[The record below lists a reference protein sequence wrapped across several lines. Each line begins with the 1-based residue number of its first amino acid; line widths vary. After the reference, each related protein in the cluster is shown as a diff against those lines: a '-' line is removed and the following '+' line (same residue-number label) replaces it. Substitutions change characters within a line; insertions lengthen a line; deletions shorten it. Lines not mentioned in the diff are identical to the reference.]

1 MTNDESLDR
10 DHRPERR
17 TFLGWLAAA
26 SAGAAA
32 AVAPGDLLAAPAAIE
47 ADDLEI
53 AARLA
58 GLEFSPEDR
67 AMMLAGVRG
76 NAANYARL
84 RAVPLA
90 NEVGPALIFD
100 PAPGVPR
107 IAEPERPRPADARL
121 AALERPAGDA
131 ELPFLSLP
139 ELGALLR
146 SRRLSAQQLA
156 AACLDRLAAL
166 DGRLC
171 AVVEYTR
178 DRALGEAEEVDRE
191 LSLGIDRGPLQGLP
205 WGAKDLLSAR
215 GYATTWGATPYRD
228 QRFGEDAAVVAKL
241 GEAGAVLAAKLSVG
255 ALAWG
260 DVWFGGRTASPWKEG
275 QGSSGS
281 SAGPAATV
289 AAGALPFSIGTE
301 TLGSIVSPATR
312 CGVTGLRPTFGRVS
326 RHGAM
331 ALSWS
336 MDKIGPLARSVEDCA
351 LVLEAIAGADR
362 RDPGAYGPAFRWHR
376 DLDPASVR
384 VGYAKAAFEEERP
397 DREWRAF
404 DLAVL
409 EQLEKLG
416 VALRPI
422 ELPTEGEG
430 ALPLDAAGFLL
441 GVEAAAAFD
450 ELTRS
455 QRDDLLERQSENA
468 WPNSFRQS
476 RLVPAVEYV
485 QANRVR
491 TLAMRR
497 METLM
502 AEVDVYLCP
511 TYGAR
516 NLLLTNLTGHPQVAL
531 PNGFRQDG
539 TPTSIT
545 FTGRLFGENPM
556 LAIARLYQESTA
568 WHRRRPPLAKA

>member
-1 MTNDESLDR
+1 MS
-10 DHRPERR
+10 RPEDFRRDRR

-26 SAGAAA
+26 SAAGAGAAI
-32 AVAPGDLLAAPAAIE
+32 APESLAAPETIE

-58 GLEFSPEDR
+58 GLEFDEADR
-67 AMMLAGVRG
+67 ALMLGGVRG
-76 NAANYARL
+76 NAANFERL
-84 RAVPLA
+84 RRVRLP

-100 PAPGVPR
+100 PAPGEPR
-107 IAEPERPRPADARL
+107 VAEPAMPRRRERPPDVARPQR
-121 AALERPAGDA
+121 DA

-146 SRRLSAQQLA
+146 SRRLKAAELA
-156 AACLDRLAAL
+156 EACLARLAAL
-166 DGRLC
+166 DGKLC

-178 DRALGEAEEVDRE
+178 DRALDEADTADRE
-191 LSLGIDRGPLQGLP
+191 LALGVDRGPLHGIP
-205 WGAKDLLSAR
+205 WGAKDLLAAR
-215 GYATTWGATPYRD
+215 GYPTTWGATPYRD
-228 QRFGEDAAVVAKL
+228 QRFADDAAVVAKL
-241 GEAGAVLAAKLSVG
+241 AEAGAPLAAKLSVG

-260 DVWFGGRTASPWKEG
+260 DVWFGGRTASPWKDG

-301 TLGSIVSPATR
+301 TLGSIVSPSTR
-312 CGVTGLRPTFGRVS
+312 CGTTGLRPTFGRVS

-336 MDKIGPLARSVEDCA
+336 MDKIGPIARSAEDCA

-362 RDPGAYGPAFRWHR
+362 RDPSALGPAFRWHR
-376 DLDPASVR
+376 DLDPARLR
-384 VGYAKAAFEEERP
+384 VGYAKAAFEEERS
-397 DREWRAF
+397 DGEWRAF

-416 VALRPI
+416 MKLQPI
-422 ELPTEGEG
+422 ELPTEGDD

-455 QRDDLLERQSENA
+455 HRDDLLERQSENA
-468 WPNSFRQS
+468 WPNNFRQS

-485 QANRVR
+485 QANRLR

-497 METLM
+497 MQALM
-502 AEVDVYLCP
+502 DEIDVYLCP
-511 TYGAR
+511 TYGSR
-516 NLLLTNLTGHPQVAL
+516 NLLLTNLTGHPQIAL
-531 PNGFRQDG
+531 PNGFREDG

-545 FTGRLFGENPM
+545 FTGKLFGENA
-556 LAIARLYQESTA
+556 LIAIARLYQEATPH
-568 WHRRRPPLAKA
+568 HRRRPPLG